1 MQRKKVIVF
10 SDGGAR
16 NNPGPGAGGAVVF
29 FEESQRLV
37 AEGNYYG
44 KLTNNQAEYR
54 ALLDALNIV
63 LHYYQDE
70 DAVDIEVEIY
80 LDSELMV
87 KQLKG
92 EYRVRNEGLAEYYLK
107 LQKILSQ
114 FGSASIS
121 HVMRANNK
129 LADSLVNAVLDRW
142 ENK

>member
-1 MQRKKVIVF
+1 MQKKKVIIF

-16 NNPGPGAGGAVVF
+16 NNPGPGAGGSVVF
-29 FEESQRLV
+29 FEESQKML

-63 LHYYQDE
+63 LQYYKNE
-70 DAVDIEVEIY
+70 DAGDIEVEIY

-92 EYRVRNEGLAEYYLK
+92 EYKVRNEGLAEYYLK
-107 LQKILSQ
+107 LQKILSK
-114 FGSASIS
+114 FGAIS
-121 HVMRANNK
+121 VNHVMRANNK

-142 ENK
+142 QEK